1 MTRNPVIPYFII
13 GIVGILLIIVL
24 SSIGIHQMND
34 EAAGGGEE
42 EIASPEEI
50 YQQNCASCH
59 GGNLEGGAAP
69 ALDKVGSKYSVEEIA
84 DIIQNGKGTGMPG
97 GLVTGEAQQLLAEWL
112 AEHK

>member
-13 GIVGILLIIVL
+13 GIAGILLIIVL
-24 SSIGIHQMND
+24 SSIGIHQMN
-34 EAAGGGEE
+34 EEAGGKKEE
-42 EIASPEEI
+42 VASPEEI
-50 YQQNCASCH
+50 FQQNCSSCH
-59 GGNLEGGAAP
+59 GGNLEGGAGP
-69 ALDKVGSKYSVEEIA
+69 ALNKVGSKYSAEEIA